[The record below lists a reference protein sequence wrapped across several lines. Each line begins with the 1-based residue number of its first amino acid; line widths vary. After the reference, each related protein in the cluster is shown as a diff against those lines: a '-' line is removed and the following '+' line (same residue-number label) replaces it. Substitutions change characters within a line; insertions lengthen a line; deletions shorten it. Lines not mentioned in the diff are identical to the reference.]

1 MSYSVYSTIFYAILI
16 VMNRTRGLSMKKRIC
31 ILLWM
36 LLLLSVYTISYST
49 KQESEA
55 EILVVS
61 EKQLPILQFENTPYV
76 SLYAL
81 CLALGESSASVQ
93 ADNEVCITVQK
104 GALTASAKEGERYIV
119 ANGRYLYSDHP
130 NVYQNKVLYVP
141 FASALEAVGGSA
153 TQNENGHYL
162 LQTNALAAI
171 EPADHYYDA
180 DEVLWL
186 SRIIHAESGNQPLA
200 GKIAVGTVV
209 MNRVDSP
216 KYPNTIYGV
225 IFDKKYGVQFTPTE
239 NGTVWC
245 KPSEESVLAAK
256 CVLDGYRTDP
266 DILFFMNEEI
276 AVSTWISDNCDYA
289 FTIADHSFWS

>member
-1 MSYSVYSTIFYAILI
+1 MKGRIFCFA
-16 VMNRTRGLSMKKRIC
+16 
-31 ILLWM
+31 LLFC
-36 LLLLSVYTISYST
+36 LLCAALALPNATADT
-49 KQESEA
+49 GK
-55 EILVVS
+55 ILVVN
-61 EKQLPILQFENTPYV
+61 EKHLEVKAFDQGDYV

-81 CLALGESSASVQ
+81 CLALGE
-93 ADNEVCITVQK
+93 
-104 GALTASAKEGERYIV
+104 ASAKVTANEAVTISVTKSDLCATATEGQHYIV
-119 ANGRYLYSDHP
+119 ANGRYRYCDSP
-130 NVYQNKVLYVP
+130 NLYQNKVLYVP
-141 FASALEAVGGSA
+141 LSSALWAIGATITEEQGAYCFLETNEA
-153 TQNENGHYL
+153 
-162 LQTNALAAI
+162 AAVAAKKYA
-171 EPADHYYDA
+171 E

-216 KYPNTIYGV
+216 EYPNTIYSV
-225 IFDKKYGVQFTPTE
+225 IFDRQYGVQFTPAE

-245 KPSEESVLAAK
+245 NPSEESVLAAK
-256 CVLDGYRTDP
+256 CVLEGYRTDP